1 MRGISALD
9 TPDRL
14 ESRDIRLFVLCP
26 LRCRFPARPCVR
38 LPSTDTLCA
47 AVGENLAL
55 APVWADRTNTA
66 GARGNESEARAS
78 DPRMRSPA
86 MNGPDMLVVTSTNAG
101 AARVERCGIARDNRV
116 DGSYCTRTF
125 GAGLCRR
132 CCAVDSL
139 PRRKPKLS
147 SFTALLFLPFH
158 SGKICLALYQR
169 ITF

>member
-47 AVGENLAL
+47 AVREKRAL

-66 GARGNESEARAS
+66 GVRGSESEARAS
-78 DPRMRSPA
+78 DPRARSPA
-86 MNGPDMLVVTSTNAG
+86 MNGPDMLAVTSIGTKAG
-101 AARVERCGIARDNRV
+101 AVA
-116 DGSYCTRTF
+116 SY
-125 GAGLCRR
+125 A
-132 CCAVDSL
+132 
-139 PRRKPKLS
+139 K
-147 SFTALLFLPFH
+147 
-158 SGKICLALYQR
+158 
-169 ITF
+169 